1 MATKT
6 NPPGLFGKIVQRLRA
21 PAADQADSE
30 ESVQSPDIKI
40 EKLPLNERIAIR
52 RKDDTI
58 RRREFSYL
66 RKVRAQ
72 NQHGLSGTVP
82 RPSLFANSSSF
93 NQEDQT
99 PQERARTVKKIDAIE
114 AHMVEFWAQKR
125 RQGLANAP
133 VAAPSTPKNQPPTLP
148 IASRVLPE
156 AESAAGD
163 MDLDFTKELADD
175 PYAATQPAPLVP
187 KVSAPPP
194 QPPLMA
200 FPVLTTPAEP
210 AKAPAN
216 TVHNSEFP
224 SQFSI
229 SRATSVELG
238 DDIDNPALQ
247 DAAIR
252 FADGDEAGAEAALLA
267 VVQATDA
274 SADAA
279 DACATALLDLYR
291 ATDQATSFEEVAI
304 EYAQR
309 FGRSAPEWFSVPDR
323 LRRAAAASAT
333 VTTVATGSAS
343 AAGWECPVE
352 LALSAVQMVRATQLS
367 ATARHVRWDALRTI
381 HPEAAQALKELF
393 TEWATLPL
401 DLHFSGTE
409 VLNHVLQ
416 AATPPD
422 QADVDPLWWHLRLEA
437 LRIQGRQED
446 FENVALDYCVV
457 YEVSPPSWLE
467 ADCTC
472 VQESEG
478 STTAQMQPGSDSG
491 FTPLD
496 ATPEPSTKLLEL
508 RGEIQG
514 DAEHILQE
522 LHAQVRP
529 GDPMVISLAL
539 VIRVDFPAAASILNW
554 LVAHQAE
561 TGRVQF
567 VHVPRLVAAFFEVMG
582 ITGVAGISL
591 VKAAP

>member
-6 NPPGLFGKIVQRLRA
+6 NAPGLFGKFVQRLRA
-21 PAADQADSE
+21 PVTGRVDDE
-30 ESVQSPDIKI
+30 DSVQPRDSKL
-40 EKLPLNERIAIR
+40 EKLALNERIAIR

-72 NQHGLSGTVP
+72 NQHGLGGTVP

-125 RQGLANAP
+125 RQGLANTP
-133 VAAPSTPKNQPPTLP
+133 VAAPSAPKNQPPTLP
-148 IASRVLPE
+148 ITSRVLPD
-156 AESAAGD
+156 AESTAGD

-187 KVSAPPP
+187 EVSAP
-194 QPPLMA
+194 QPSLMA
-200 FPVLTTPAEP
+200 FPVLTTTAEA
-210 AKAPAN
+210 AKVPVN
-216 TVHNSEFP
+216 PVHNSEFP
-224 SQFSI
+224 SQFSV

-279 DACATALLDLYR
+279 DACATALLDMYR

-323 LRRAAAASAT
+323 LRRANAASAA
-333 VTTVATGSAS
+333 VTTVTAGPAS
-343 AAGWECPVE
+343 AAGWECPME
-352 LALSAVQMVRATQLS
+352 LALSAVQMVRATQVS

-381 HPEAAQALKELF
+381 HPDAAQALKELF

-401 DLHFSGTE
+401 DLHFSGEE

-416 AATPPD
+416 AATPSD
-422 QADVDPLWWHLRLEA
+422 QPGTDPLWWHLRLEA

-467 ADCTC
+467 ADCTF
-472 VQESEG
+472 VHESEG

-491 FTPLD
+491 FAPLD
-496 ATPEPSTKLLEL
+496 VTPEPSANLMEM
-508 RGEIQG
+508 RGEIHG
-514 DAEHILQE
+514 DADQTLQD
-522 LHAQVRP
+522 LHAHLRP
-529 GDPMVISLAL
+529 GDPMVVSLAL

>member
-21 PAADQADSE
+21 PAAAPADND
-30 ESVQSPDIKI
+30 ESVQSPDSKM
-40 EKLPLNERIAIR
+40 EKLALNERIAIR
-52 RKDDTI
+52 RKDDMI

-82 RPSLFANSSSF
+82 RPSLFSNSSSF

-133 VAAPSTPKNQPPTLP
+133 VAASGAPKQPPTLP
-148 IASRVLPE
+148 ITSRVLPE

-187 KVSAPPP
+187 KVSAP

-200 FPVLTTPAEP
+200 FPVLTTTAEP
-210 AKAPAN
+210 AKAPVN

-224 SQFSI
+224 SQFSN

-267 VVQATDA
+267 VMQATDA

-323 LRRAAAASAT
+323 LRRAAAASAV

-343 AAGWECPVE
+343 AAGWECPTE
-352 LALSAVQMVRATQLS
+352 LALPAVQMVRTTQRS

-401 DLHFSGTE
+401 DLHFSGAE
-409 VLNHVLQ
+409 VLNNVLQ

-422 QADVDPLWWHLRLEA
+422 QPDTDPLWWHLRLEA
-437 LRIQGRQED
+437 LRIQGRQEE

-467 ADCTC
+467 ADCTF
-472 VQESEG
+472 VHESEG

-491 FTPLD
+491 FAPLD
-496 ATPEPSTKLLEL
+496 VTPEPSTKLLEL

-514 DAEHILQE
+514 DADQILQD
-522 LHAQVRP
+522 LLAQLRP

-554 LVAHQAE
+554 LVAHQST

-582 ITGVAGISL
+582 ITGVADISL

>member
-1 MATKT
+1 VATKT

-21 PAADQADSE
+21 PASAPADSD
-30 ESVQSPDIKI
+30 ESVQSPDSKM
-40 EKLPLNERIAIR
+40 EKLALNERIAIR

-133 VAAPSTPKNQPPTLP
+133 VAAPGAPKQPPTLP
-148 IASRVLPE
+148 ITSRVLPE

-163 MDLDFTKELADD
+163 MDLDFTKELAED
-175 PYAATQPAPLVP
+175 PYAATQPAPLVS
-187 KVSAPPP
+187 KVSAP
-194 QPPLMA
+194 QPPMMA
-200 FPVLTTPAEP
+200 FPVLTATAEP
-210 AKAPAN
+210 AKAPVN
-216 TVHNSEFP
+216 TSHNSEFP
-224 SQFSI
+224 SQFSN

-252 FADGDEAGAEAALLA
+252 FADGDEDGAEAALLA
-267 VVQATDA
+267 VMQATDA

-323 LRRAAAASAT
+323 LRRAAAASAV

-343 AAGWECPVE
+343 AAGWECPME
-352 LALSAVQMVRATQLS
+352 LALPAVQMVRTTQSS

-401 DLHFSGTE
+401 DLHFSGAE
-409 VLNHVLQ
+409 VLNNVLQ
-416 AATPPD
+416 AATPSDQPD
-422 QADVDPLWWHLRLEA
+422 TDPLWWHLRLEA

-467 ADCTC
+467 ADCTF
-472 VQESEG
+472 VHESEG

-491 FTPLD
+491 FAPLD
-496 ATPEPSTKLLEL
+496 VTPEPSTKLLEL

-514 DAEHILQE
+514 DADQILQDLLAE
-522 LHAQVRP
+522 VRP

-554 LVAHQAE
+554 LVAHQST

-582 ITGVAGISL
+582 ITGVADISL

>member
-6 NPPGLFGKIVQRLRA
+6 NAPGLFGKFVQRLRA
-21 PAADQADSE
+21 PVTGRVDDE
-30 ESVQSPDIKI
+30 DSVQPRDSKL
-40 EKLPLNERIAIR
+40 EKLALNERIAIR
-52 RKDDTI
+52 RKDDMI

-72 NQHGLSGTVP
+72 NQHGLNGTVP
-82 RPSLFANSSSF
+82 RPSLFSNSSSF

-133 VAAPSTPKNQPPTLP
+133 IAVPNVSKNPPTLP
-148 IASRVLPE
+148 ITSRVLPE
-156 AESAAGD
+156 AESTAGD
-163 MDLDFTKELADD
+163 MDLDFTKEFTDD
-175 PYAATQPAPLVP
+175 PYAATQPAPLAP
-187 KVSAPPP
+187 EVSAP
-194 QPPLMA
+194 QPSLMA
-200 FPVLTTPAEP
+200 FPVLTTSVEP
-210 AKAPAN
+210 VKVPVN
-216 TVHNSEFP
+216 PLHNSEFP
-224 SQFSI
+224 SQFST

-238 DDIDNPALQ
+238 DDIDNPAMQ

-252 FADGDEAGAEAALLA
+252 FADGDDAGAEAALLA
-267 VVQATDA
+267 VMQATDA
-274 SADAA
+274 STDAA

-323 LRRAAAASAT
+323 LRRAAVTSAV
-333 VTTVATGSAS
+333 VTTAATGSAS
-343 AAGWECPVE
+343 AAGWECPSD
-352 LALSAVQMVRATQLS
+352 LSLPAVQIVRTTQRS
-367 ATARHVRWDALRTI
+367 ASARHVRWDALRTI
-381 HPEAAQALKELF
+381 HPQAAQALKELF

-401 DLHFSGTE
+401 DLHFSGAE
-409 VLNHVLQ
+409 VLDSVLQ

-422 QADVDPLWWHLRLEA
+422 QPDTDPLWWHLRLEA

-467 ADCTC
+467 ADCTF
-472 VQESEG
+472 VHESEG
-478 STTAQMQPGSDSG
+478 STTAQMQPGSSSG
-491 FTPLD
+491 FAPLD
-496 ATPEPSTKLLEL
+496 VTPEHSTNVLEL

-514 DAEHILQE
+514 DADQILND
-522 LHAQVRP
+522 LHAKMRP
-529 GDPMVISLAL
+529 GDPMAVSLAL

-561 TGRVQF
+561 TGRMQF

-582 ITGVAGISL
+582 ITGMADISL